1 MQRLTIPALRILA
14 PVAAVLFALFVSGL
28 VLKASGSDPI
38 EAFRLMWDF
47 GTTEQSIASIMDRAT
62 PLYLSGIAFA
72 IAFKMGLFNIG
83 VEGQFTIAALMA
95 AFVGASVDLPP
106 VLHVSV
112 ILVVAMVA
120 GMLWGAIPG
129 VLKVTRGVSEVISTI
144 MLNFIA
150 VSLVSYLLA
159 NHFLDRADETLNLQT
174 EKIPESGWFP
184 DLIKLGPN
192 ATVGGFVLVAALVGV
207 LYYILIWRTRFGF
220 DLRASG
226 LNPLAARASGVA
238 SNSMIVKGMVL
249 SGAVAGL
256 VGMSS
261 LLGFSHNY
269 GLDFPT
275 GLGFAGITVALL
287 GRNNPLGI
295 GIGALLLA
303 FLDRSSQ
310 ILDLEGIA
318 KEIVVIMEGVIV
330 LSVVIAYELV
340 QRVIERQQ
348 RRLIGE
354 DAPPPP
360 EPTVV
365 EPAGVP
371 A

>member
-1 MQRLTIPALRILA
+1 M
-14 PVAAVLFALFVSGL
+14 
-28 VLKASGSDPI
+28 
-38 EAFRLMWDF
+38 
-47 GTTEQSIASIMDRAT
+47 
-62 PLYLSGIAFA
+62 
-72 IAFKMGLFNIG
+72 
-83 VEGQFTIAALMA
+83 
-95 AFVGASVDLPP
+95 
-106 VLHVSV
+106 
-112 ILVVAMVA
+112 
-120 GMLWGAIPG
+120 
-129 VLKVTRGVSEVISTI
+129 
-144 MLNFIA
+144 
-150 VSLVSYLLA
+150 SYLLA

-184 DLIKLGPN
+184 DLAKLGPN

-238 SNSMIVKGMVL
+238 SNSMIIKGMML

-295 GIGALLLA
+295 AIGALLLG
-303 FLDRSSQ
+303 LPRPQLPDPRPRGHRQGDRRDHGGRHRP
-310 ILDLEGIA
+310 LG
-318 KEIVVIMEGVIV
+318 
-330 LSVVIAYELV
+330 
-340 QRVIERQQ
+340 RH
-348 RRLIGE
+348 RLRAG
-354 DAPPPP
+354 
-360 EPTVV
+360 
-365 EPAGVP
+365 PAGHRAP
-371 A
+371 AAPAHR

>member
-1 MQRLTIPALRILA
+1 MERLTIPLLRLLA
-14 PVAAVLFALFVSGL
+14 PVAAVLFALFISGL

-47 GTTEQSIASIMDRAT
+47 GTTEQSIASIIDRAT

-72 IAFKMGLFNIG
+72 IASKMGLFNIG

-95 AFVGASVDLPP
+95 AWVGASVELPP
-106 VLHVSV
+106 VLHVSL
-112 ILVVAMVA
+112 ILLVAMVS
-120 GMLWGAIPG
+120 GMAWATIPA
-129 VLKVTRGVSEVISTI
+129 VLKVTRGVSEVIATI
-144 MLNFIA
+144 MLNFTA

-159 NHFLDRADETLNLQT
+159 NHFLDRADTTLNLQT

-184 DLIKLGPN
+184 DIADLGPN
-192 ATVGGFVLVAALVGV
+192 ATVGGFVVVAAVVGL

-220 DLRASG
+220 DLRISG

-238 SNSMIVKGMVL
+238 SGAMIIKGMML

-256 VGMSS
+256 VGMSV

-287 GRNNPLGI
+287 GRNNPFGI
-295 GIGALLLA
+295 AVGALLLA

-318 KEIVVIMEGVIV
+318 KEISVIMEGVIV
-330 LSVVIAYELV
+330 LSVVIAYQLV

-354 DAPPPP
+354 EPAAPPP
-360 EPTVV
+360 TADV
-365 EPAGVP
+365 EPVGAP